1 MYFFTIFVTIAYGI
15 LMVGIV
21 GNIPFDCDSI
31 AASYDTI
38 GSALTRPWDSASSS
52 IQSRWDNSIMPSSN
66 STDGTFNQRLQ
77 EFENL
82 ALRDGIMTQREQIN
96 RNICLTVFEN
106 IQTQLQKP

>member
-1 MYFFTIFVTIAYGI
+1 MYFFTIFVTISYGI

-31 AASYDTI
+31 AASYDSV
-38 GSALTRPWDSASSS
+38 GSALTRPWNSASSF
-52 IQSRWDNSIMPSSN
+52 IQSRWDNNIIASSSN
-66 STDGTFNQRLQ
+66 IEGTFNQRLE

-82 ALRDGIMTQREQIN
+82 ALRDGIITQREQIN
-96 RNICLTVFEN
+96 RSICLTVFEN